1 MKLSTLVKLAMG
13 SGAAVLG
20 LAVAPAAAAY
30 AAPPTFVPCSSGGAG
45 LVAAISAANGSGGG
59 TISLAP
65 GCTYAL
71 TTANNGENGLPVV
84 TTSIAVLGNNA
95 TITGSGA
102 VRIFEVDG
110 PGGNLSL
117 RNVTLTGGTASDSL
131 TGGTTADFGG
141 AILNS
146 SGTVTLNQSVVT
158 GNSAVN
164 AGGGI
169 ASGTFGP
176 NTATLTLNNSLV
188 THNTS
193 SGDGV
198 QPPDGSGSG
207 GGIVNAQ
214 GKATLNFTRVSNN
227 FAGGAAGGGIA
238 SGNYMGST
246 GPTSQLTLNFSQVNN
261 NTAPNAGGGG
271 IQNLAGNVAINVS
284 QVNGN
289 TSLNGGGI
297 ASGNGNGGAPG
308 GAPPGTSSLTIFFSQ
323 VNGNTATAP
332 VPPPGT
338 GPPIAAG
345 GIANGGNAV
354 INGSEVEG
362 NTATTTS
369 GAGIV
374 NHGTMTLNFAE
385 VSHNTAVGTGGTA
398 SGGGIVNAD
407 VGPLTGAPVS
417 GILTINFSTV
427 NGNSAGGLGGGIL
440 NGLPNPK
447 MPFTGTL
454 TMSHSVVNGNTAG
467 LGGGGIY
474 SVTGGA
480 VSLKFTIVSGN
491 HPDNCEP
498 LACTG

>member
-1 MKLSTLVKLAMG
+1 MRLNPLLKMAMG
-13 SGAAVLG
+13 TGAALLVFT
-20 LAVAPAAAAY
+20 VAPATTASAS
-30 AAPPTFVPCSSGGAG
+30 PPTFVSCSSGAAG
-45 LVAAISAANGSGGG
+45 LVAAINAANGSGGG
-59 TISLAP
+59 TISLAW

-71 TTANNGENGLPVV
+71 TTPDNGENGLPVV
-84 TTSIAVLGNNA
+84 TTPISVYGNGA

-117 RNVTLTGGTASDSL
+117 QNVTLTGGAAS
-131 TGGTTADFGG
+131 DFGG
-141 AILNS
+141 AIFNS

-158 GNSAVN
+158 GNSAVT

-176 NTATLTLNNSLV
+176 STASLTLNGSLV
-188 THNTS
+188 TNNS
-193 SGDGV
+193 SPGTGNFDGN
-198 QPPDGSGSG
+198 G

-227 FAGGAAGGGIA
+227 FAGGASGGGIA
-238 SGNYMGST
+238 TGNFMGSP
-246 GPTSQLTLNFSQVNN
+246 GPTSQLTLNLSQVNN
-261 NTAPNAGGGG
+261 NSGPNAGGGG
-271 IQNLAGNVAINVS
+271 IQNLAGNVSINGS

-297 ASGNGNGGAPG
+297 ASGNGAGGGPG
-308 GAPPGTSSLTIFFSQ
+308 GPPPGTASLTVFFSQ
-323 VNGNTATAP
+323 VDGNTSTAP
-332 VPPPGT
+332 VPPPGE
-338 GPPIAAG
+338 GAPPIAAG
-345 GIANGGNAV
+345 GIANGGNA
-354 INGSEVEG
+354 IITGSEVNG

-374 NHGTMTLNFAE
+374 NHGTMTLNFAQ
-385 VSHNTAVGTGGTA
+385 VNNNTAAGTGGTA

-417 GILTINFSTV
+417 GILTINSSTV
-427 NGNSAGGLGGGIL
+427 NGNRAGGLGGGIL

-447 MPFTGTL
+447 MPITGTL
-454 TMSHSVVNGNTAG
+454 TMSHSQVSGNSAG

-498 LACTG
+498 LASIAGCTG

>member
-1 MKLSTLVKLAMG
+1 MRLTSLLKMAMG
-13 SGAAVLG
+13 TSATLLVFT
-20 LAVAPAAAAY
+20 VVPATTAS
-30 AAPPTFVPCSSGGAG
+30 AAPPAFVPCSSGATG
-45 LVAAISAANGSGGG
+45 LIDAINAANGSGGG
-59 TISLAP
+59 TIVLAW

-71 TTANNGENGLPVV
+71 TTPDNGENGLPVV
-84 TTSIAVLGNNA
+84 VTPIAVFGNGA

-117 RNVTLTGGTASDSL
+117 RNVTLTGGSVP
-131 TGGTTADFGG
+131 DFGG

-158 GNSAVN
+158 GNSADN

-169 ASGTFGP
+169 ANGTFGP
-176 NTATLTLNNSLV
+176 NTATLTLNGSLV
-188 THNTS
+188 TKNS
-193 SGDGV
+193 SPGDGV

-238 SGNYMGST
+238 SGNYMGSP

-297 ASGNGNGGAPG
+297 ASGNGAGGGPG
-308 GAPPGTSSLTIFFSQ
+308 GPPPGTSQLTLFFSQ

-354 INGSEVEG
+354 LNGVEVEG

-374 NHGTMTLNFAE
+374 NHGTMTVNWSE
-385 VSHNTAVGTGGTA
+385 VSHNTAAGTGGTA
-398 SGGGIVNAD
+398 SGGGIVNAN
-407 VGPLTGAPVS
+407 VGPITGAPVS
-417 GILTINFSTV
+417 GVLTINFSQV
-427 NGNSAGGLGGGIL
+427 SGNSAGGFGGGIL

-447 MPFTGTL
+447 MPITGTL
-454 TMSHSVVNGNTAG
+454 TMNHSQVNGNSAT
-467 LGGGGIY
+467 LGGGGIFN
-474 SVTGGA
+474 VTGGT
-480 VSLKFTIVSGN
+480 VSLASTSVNKNII
-491 HPDNCEP
+491 DNCEP
-498 LACTG
+498 ISSIAGCTG

>member
-1 MKLSTLVKLAMG
+1 MRLTSLLRMAMG
-13 SGAAVLG
+13 AGAALLVFT
-20 LAVAPAAAAY
+20 VAPAATASAS
-30 AAPPTFVPCSSGGAG
+30 PPTFVSCSSGAAG
-45 LVAAISAANGSGGG
+45 LTAAINAANASGGG
-59 TISLAP
+59 TIVLAW
-65 GCTYAL
+65 GCTYVL
-71 TTANNGENGLPVV
+71 STPDNGENGLPVV
-84 TTSIAVLGNNA
+84 VTPIAVFGNGA

-117 RNVTLTGGTASDSL
+117 RNVTLTGGSVP
-131 TGGTTADFGG
+131 DFGG

-158 GNSAVN
+158 GNSAAN

-169 ASGTFGP
+169 ANGTFGP
-176 NTATLTLNNSLV
+176 TTATLTLNGSLV
-188 THNTS
+188 TGNS
-193 SGDGV
+193 SPGDGA
-198 QPPDGSGSG
+198 PDGSGSG

-238 SGNYMGST
+238 SGNYMGSP
-246 GPTSQLTLNFSQVNN
+246 GPTSQLTLNFSQVNG

-297 ASGNGNGGAPG
+297 ASGNGAGGGPNGP
-308 GAPPGTSSLTIFFSQ
+308 PPGKASLAIFFSQ

-354 INGSEVEG
+354 ITGSQIQN

-374 NHGTMTLNFAE
+374 NHGTMTINWSA
-385 VSHNTAVGTGGTA
+385 VNHNTAAGAGGTA
-398 SGGGIVNAD
+398 SGGGIVNAN
-407 VGPLTGAPVS
+407 VGPITGAPVS
-417 GILTINFSTV
+417 GVLTINYSQV

-447 MPFTGTL
+447 NPITGTL
-454 TMSHSVVNGNTAG
+454 TLNHSQVNGNSAT

-474 SVTGGA
+474 SVLGGA
-480 VSLKFTIVSGN
+480 VSLTSTSVNGN
-491 HPDNCEP
+491 NPDNCEP
-498 LACTG
+498 LASITGCTG